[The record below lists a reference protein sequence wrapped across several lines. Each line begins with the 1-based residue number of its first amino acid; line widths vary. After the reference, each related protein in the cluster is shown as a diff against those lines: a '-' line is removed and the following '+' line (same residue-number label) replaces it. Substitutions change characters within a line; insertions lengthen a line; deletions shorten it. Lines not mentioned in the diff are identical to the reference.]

1 MEQIQSEF
9 NYRKFLIFS
18 LVPMALL
25 LNQANVIFGVNTSLS
40 DFFLFTTILFF
51 PLKKDIRLPITVIL
65 FMLILTG
72 SVIFT
77 SFFWDTFHFHF
88 YADPKV
94 VLRDYMKI
102 VAVFLYFT
110 VGYNLARLG
119 LIRNVLKWF
128 SIGAVCLGG
137 LSILATF
144 ITIPPLQDIIFYGGN
159 RFRGFM
165 NDPNFFAVVQST
177 ALMYFLEDPSIK
189 PKIRVISC
197 LILFLSLLTSGSK
210 TGMILL
216 IIIIGFKGMQT
227 VFTKKLNKRKL
238 ALITLFLIIFVVLL
252 FLFVTYFT
260 SILNELS
267 QVIPGFQRVTELFT
281 NFEGAISDSGSTR
294 DLAWGNASRLIQL
307 SPFLGIGIGTYS
319 DLAMFL
325 FGNSTIAHNTYL
337 QLAVEWGVILTVI
350 FISYLFYHMIVAPH
364 YSKEENTSSKLLRDM
379 LIPFLV
385 GSLSLSLN
393 NARLFWLLF
402 GALVFFA
409 SLKTKKFDNTQIR
422 D

>member
-65 FMLILTG
+65 FILVLTG

-77 SFFWDTFHFHF
+77 SFFWDTIHFHF
-88 YADPKV
+88 YADPNA
-94 VLRDYMKI
+94 VLRGYMKI

-119 LIRNVLKWF
+119 LISNILKWF
-128 SIGAVCLGG
+128 SIGAVCLGC
-137 LSILATF
+137 LSLLATF
-144 ITIPPLQDIIFYGGN
+144 ITIPFLQDIVFYGGN
-159 RFRGFM
+159 RFRGLM

-177 ALMYFLEDPSIK
+177 ALMYFWENKSMKLKAKFIN
-189 PKIRVISC
+189 C
-197 LILFLSLLTSGSK
+197 LILILSLFASGSK
-210 TGMILL
+210 TAMVLL
-216 IIIIGFKGMQT
+216 VLIFIFKGISV
-227 VFTKKLNKRKL
+227 VFSKNLNKQKL
-238 ALITLFLIIFVVLL
+238 TLITLFVLIFAVL
-252 FLFVTYFT
+252 FFFFVTYFT
-260 SILNELS
+260 VLLDELS
-267 QVIPGFQRVTELFT
+267 QIIPSFQRVTELFT

-294 DLAWGNASRLIQL
+294 DLAWGNASQLIKF
-307 SPFLGIGIGTYS
+307 SPFIGIGIGTYS

-337 QLAVEWGVILTVI
+337 QLAAEWGMILTVI
-350 FISYLFYHMIVAPH
+350 FIGYLFYHMIAASYH
-364 YSKEENTSSKLLRDM
+364 SKGKNTNSKLLRDM
-379 LIPFLV
+379 LIPFLI

-402 GALVFFA
+402 GALVFFT
-409 SLKTKKFDNTQIR
+409 SLKSRNFDNSLE
-422 D
+422 